1 MHNSSDNAN
10 TEREMQECKSFDK
23 TKRQKAKKQKRENKK
38 KANKCIMYGVRYDR
52 VNEKEHIYF
61 VSRHINEIN

>member
-38 KANKCIMYGVRYDR
+38 KQTNA
-52 VNEKEHIYF
+52 
-61 VSRHINEIN
+61 